1 MFLLLSTLGAMMLR
15 ARNISTLLTGL
26 FFSLSGEV
34 GAADCRN
41 DWWGSSS
48 QTMTMTMDSPISF
61 ALTDYKNEERHFSA
75 KQGRDRSLDIYYLKD
90 AVLIKGY
97 SEAQIEQTNQNE
109 LSMMPIATLSLPTT
123 ILAMAAPKGPCS
135 VGVKTPFSIQFS
147 DADRLRDRTIS
158 SAVGHL
164 FQSAPNEISY
174 ELGVSFDPGPPAPY
188 KALVRYSGTLSFAPQ
203 EASPTSDA
211 DVAGYTVFTPSRPFP
226 VIGSSAIPV
235 VKLGE
240 VRRFLASRQMA
251 PNPALQRDAPPAAR
265 P

>member
-1 MFLLLSTLGAMMLR
+1 MMLR
-15 ARNISTLLTGL
+15 ARNVSMLLTGL

-109 LSMMPIATLSLPTT
+109 LSMMPIAALSLPTT
-123 ILAMAAPKGPCS
+123 ILARAAPKGPCS
-135 VGVKTPFSIQFS
+135 VGVK
-147 DADRLRDRTIS
+147 
-158 SAVGHL
+158 
-164 FQSAPNEISY
+164 
-174 ELGVSFDPGPPAPY
+174 
-188 KALVRYSGTLSFAPQ
+188 
-203 EASPTSDA
+203 
-211 DVAGYTVFTPSRPFP
+211 
-226 VIGSSAIPV
+226 
-235 VKLGE
+235 
-240 VRRFLASRQMA
+240 
-251 PNPALQRDAPPAAR
+251 
-265 P
+265 